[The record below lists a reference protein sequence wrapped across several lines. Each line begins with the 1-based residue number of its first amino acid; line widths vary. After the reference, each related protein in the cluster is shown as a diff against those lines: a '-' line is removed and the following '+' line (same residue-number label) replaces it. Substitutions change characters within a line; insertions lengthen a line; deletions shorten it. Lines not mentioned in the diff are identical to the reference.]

1 MRSFSGTLLPV
12 KYNVL
17 PISKKLRAIGFSI
30 KSSFMLTVLS
40 LLISTIT
47 FSQNEIVTE
56 NAKPGNPS
64 SEWDISG
71 VGDLSIQGFA
81 TQMSV
86 NKGETVFFKIRT
98 NSASYSI
105 NIYRTGYYNG
115 LGARKWGVGTITTA
129 LPQTQPDDLYDPVTG
144 KTDCSNW
151 NVSASW
157 AVPPNAVSGI
167 YYAKLTRN
175 DGSLG
180 SSHIIFIVRNDAG
193 NSDILFKTSDA
204 TWQAYN
210 NYGGTSFY
218 GKIFGNDPFKPVAG
232 SLHANKLSYDRPLYS
247 SKYGRDCYKSAE
259 YPMVRWLERNGYNV
273 SYATC
278 VDFAKDNTPMNHLSH
293 KALFAVGHDE
303 YWSATERNKFE
314 QARNAGIHLGFFSGN
329 TCFWKTR
336 WEDNYR
342 TLVCYKEGS
351 ETESDLL
358 VCGGKCDLSTE
369 WTGLWRSGCAYP
381 GGGACK
387 PENSLVGQIGSLE
400 GNAAIEVPDTYK
412 NFRFWRNTT
421 IPGLSAGQKAVL
433 SNSTIGYE
441 FENDQY
447 SSSLYANGRINFA
460 AFYPAG
466 RVALSN
472 TTVGGFVHKIS
483 MYKYSSGALIFASGS
498 IQWSWGL
505 DGNHDRGLSIPDVR
519 MQQATVNLFADM
531 AIQPTS
537 LQGGLLYTTLAPDYI
552 APKSV
557 ITTNFTGDLP
567 SIGKSY
573 LISGTA
579 SDEQG
584 VVASVEISVDGGVTW
599 QIAEGT
605 TNWNYLWIPGVE
617 GNAVIKTRALDDFGN
632 VETPAISSGINYHVV
647 FVLPEGCP
655 CSVFKPTDAPLQTQN
670 DGKPVEAGFKL
681 RATEDGVITKIRFYK
696 QPGTGGYHIGSVWT
710 KDRVKLTSETF
721 TNETASGWQEVA
733 LSNPVNITAGIT
745 YVASIYNSSGDYVFS
760 RNYFKNYSPGQDVI
774 FGLRDGED
782 GPNGVGEYAL
792 NEPIFPTITYLSSN
806 YFVDVVFNTRVIKIG
821 RNPVST
827 TFCNETTV
835 NFFSATKS
843 GYMPTVQWQ
852 ESTDGINWINIQGAT
867 NPTLSFLGKT
877 SDNGKKY
884 RAAWTNSAGTIYSAA
899 ATLTIKNILVALNS
913 KTDAGCLG
921 NDGSITVGVTG
932 GVEPYYFRLNNGDF
946 KGSPRFDNLGGGL
959 YNVNVK
965 DAIGCTASVT
975 DIIIN
980 GVPALSIVL
989 QTKTDVSCKGNNGTL
1004 VVDASGGR
1012 PTYTYSINSGAFQS
1026 SNSFASLVP
1035 GVYSVTVMDSKGCIS
1050 TLSGI
1055 EIAQPQPI
1063 QLLLSVKAHSNCSQN
1078 DGTIAVTASNGIAP
1092 YKYSKDGVNFQ
1103 TSSIF
1108 NNLAPGSYIITVK
1121 DATGCEVKISDI
1133 VIENNGFLAIKFLA
1147 KTDATCGLSDGTFSV
1162 AGSCGVAPFRYMLS
1176 TGIYQTNGTF
1186 SNLAPGTYN
1195 AYVIDSKSNTAVI
1208 SDIVIFENK
1217 TLAVTASTIV
1227 NTTCS
1232 NNDGS
1237 VTLTAIGGNSPYQ
1250 YKLDAGTYKTGNT
1263 FFGLSTG
1270 TYKFTVKDN
1279 NGCTTNIAVDV
1290 SSAPTN
1296 LAIIVTEIMDAS
1308 CAGGDGYIKVNATG
1322 GAGGYVFN
1330 IKGGVYGTSKTFR
1343 DLKEGIYVVS
1353 VKDSKGCITSLGGVE
1368 VKRTSFI
1375 ASLTGVTGISCK
1387 GNDGLI
1393 SISTVGGSAPYL
1405 YSANGGKYDNANRVL
1420 ENLRPDT
1427 FYVTVKDALDCI
1439 SVVRDIVVANAPALS
1454 GTSSKTNACKNI
1466 NNGTITTTVT
1476 GGIPPYQFSLSG
1488 AGYKTSNVFSNLAP
1502 GTYYVRVK
1510 DAKGCLFTVSNIT
1523 ITRLTTTCSGR
1534 GYEGYV
1540 TNTVKT
1546 NEVVVE
1552 KVIEASAKMSI
1563 FPNPTSGNFKLN
1575 VKNLYASK
1583 ANVIIVDA
1591 LGKEI
1596 YKFQTIIRSDSEMLS
1611 INLDRIHK
1619 GVYFINLSTTKFN
1632 STEKLVI
1639 Y

>member
-1 MRSFSGTLLPV
+1 MRSFPGTLLPFN
-12 KYNVL
+12 YNVL

-30 KSSFMLTVLS
+30 KSSFILTVLS
-40 LLISTIT
+40 LLISTIS

-71 VGDLSIQGFA
+71 AGDLSIQGFA
-81 TQMSV
+81 TQISV
-86 NKGETVFFKIRT
+86 NKGETVYFKIRT

-115 LGARKWGVGTITTA
+115 LGARKWGVGKLTSA

-157 AVPPNAVSGI
+157 AVPTNAVSGI

-204 TWQAYN
+204 SWQAYN

-232 SLHANKLSYDRPLYS
+232 SFHANKLSYDRPLYS

-314 QARNAGIHLGFFSGN
+314 QARNAGIHLAFFSGN

-351 ETESDLL
+351 EIESDLL

-381 GGGACK
+381 AGGACK

-400 GNAAIEVPDTYK
+400 GNAALEVPDTYK

-421 IPGLSAGQKAVL
+421 IPGLPAGQKAIL

-460 AFYPAG
+460 AFYPEG

-472 TTVGGFVHKIS
+472 TNVGGFVHKVS
-483 MYKYSSGALIFASGS
+483 MFKYSSGALIFASGS

-505 DGNHDRGLSIPDVR
+505 DGIHDRGSSIPDIR

-531 AIQPTS
+531 AIKPAS
-537 LQGGLLYTTLAPDYI
+537 LQADLLYTTLPPDNV

-579 SDEQG
+579 SDVLG
-584 VVASVEISVDGGVTW
+584 VVAGVEISVDGGVTW

-605 TNWNYLWIPGVE
+605 TNWNYYWIPGVD
-617 GNAVIKTRALDDFGN
+617 GNAVIKTRAFDDFGN
-632 VETPAISSGINYHVV
+632 VENPPGSSGGNSNVV
-647 FVLPEGCP
+647 FVLPKGCP
-655 CSVFKPTDAPLQTQN
+655 CLVFKPTDAPLQTQN
-670 DGKPVEAGFKL
+670 DGKPVEAGFKF
-681 RATEDGVITKIRFYK
+681 RTTEDGVITKIRFYK
-696 QPGTGGYHIGSVWT
+696 QPGTGGYHIGSIWT
-710 KDRVKLTSETF
+710 KDGIKLTSETF
-721 TNETASGWQEVA
+721 INETASGWQEVE
-733 LSNPVNITAGIT
+733 LSNPVKITAGIT
-745 YVASIYNSSGDYVFS
+745 YVASTFNSSGDYVFT
-760 RNYFKNYSPGQDVI
+760 RNYFKNYSPGQDPI
-774 FGLRDGED
+774 FGLKDGED
-782 GPNGVGEYAL
+782 GPNGLGEYAL
-792 NEPIFPTITYLSSN
+792 NTPIFPTGTYLSSN
-806 YFVDVVFNTRVIKIG
+806 YFVDVVFNTTAIKIG
-821 RNPVST
+821 RDPVSV

-835 NFFSATKS
+835 NFFSAVKS
-843 GYMPTVQWQ
+843 GFMPTVQWQ
-852 ESTDGINWINIQGAT
+852 ESTDGINWINIIGAT
-867 NPTLSFLGKT
+867 KPTLSFLGKT

-899 ATLTIKNILVALNS
+899 ATLTISNIVVVLNS
-913 KTDAGCLG
+913 KTDVGCLG

-932 GVEPYYFRLNNGDF
+932 GTAPYTYSNNGGTF
-946 KGSPRFDNLGGGL
+946 QLSNVFLNLVPGSFNI
-959 YNVNVK
+959 VVK
-965 DAIGCTASVT
+965 DATGCTATLPSIFIESKPQ
-975 DIIIN
+975 IIEA
-980 GVPALSIVL
+980 VLS
-989 QTKTDVSCKGNNGTL
+989 KTDATCNI
-1004 VVDASGGR
+1004 D
-1012 PTYTYSINSGAFQS
+1012 
-1026 SNSFASLVP
+1026 
-1035 GVYSVTVMDSKGCIS
+1035 
-1050 TLSGI
+1050 
-1055 EIAQPQPI
+1055 
-1063 QLLLSVKAHSNCSQN
+1063 
-1078 DGTIAVTASNGIAP
+1078 DGTIAVTATGGIAP
-1092 YKYSKDGVNFQ
+1092 YTYSKDGVNFQ
-1103 TSSIF
+1103 SSSIF
-1108 NNLAPGSYIITVK
+1108 NNLAPGAYNITVK
-1121 DATGCEVKISDI
+1121 DAMSCLANLSGVLILANNILSLTLTGKI
-1133 VIENNGFLAIKFLA
+1133 
-1147 KTDATCGLSDGTFSV
+1147 DATCGLNDGKITV
-1162 AGSCGVAPFRYMLS
+1162 TGSCGVTPYKYVLN
-1176 TGIYQTNGTF
+1176 TGIYQNTGTF
-1186 SNLAPGTYN
+1186 SNLAAGTYN
-1195 AYVIDSKSNTAVI
+1195 VYIIDAKSNTTVVSGVVVSEI
-1208 SDIVIFENK
+1208 K
-1217 TLAVTASTIV
+1217 TLALTASKIV

-1279 NGCTTNIAVDV
+1279 NGCTTNIAVEV
-1290 SSAPTN
+1290 SSAPTD
-1296 LAIIVTEIMDAS
+1296 LTILVTEIMDAS

-1322 GAGGYVFN
+1322 GAGGYVYN
-1330 IKGGVYGTSKTFR
+1330 IKGGVYGTSRTFR
-1343 DLKEGIYVVS
+1343 NLKDSVYAVS
-1353 VKDSKGCITSLGGVE
+1353 VKDSKGCITNLGGVE

-1375 ASLTGVTGISCK
+1375 ASLVSVTGISCK
-1387 GNDGLI
+1387 GNDGSILI
-1393 SISTVGGSAPYL
+1393 NTVGGSSPYL
-1405 YSANGGKYDNANRVL
+1405 YSLNSGKYDNANRVL
-1420 ENLRPDT
+1420 EDLSPGIY
-1427 FYVTVKDALDCI
+1427 YVAVKDNLDCI
-1439 SVVRDIVVANAPALS
+1439 SVVRDIVVANAPALIGMAS
-1454 GTSSKTNACKNI
+1454 STSACKNI
-1466 NNGTITTTVT
+1466 NNGSITTLVT

-1502 GTYYVRVK
+1502 GKYYVRIK
-1510 DAKGCLFTVSNIT
+1510 DAKGCLFTVSDINIS
-1523 ITRLTTTCSGR
+1523 RLTTTCSGR

-1540 TNTVKT
+1540 TNSVKA
-1546 NEVVVE
+1546 NEVVVD
-1552 KVIEASAKMSI
+1552 KRVEASAKMSI
-1563 FPNPTSGNFKLN
+1563 FPNPSSGSFKLGIHHL
-1575 VKNLYASK
+1575 KGCK

-1596 YKFQTIIRSDSEMLS
+1596 YKVQTTITSNFEMLP
-1611 INLDRIHK
+1611 IHLDRIHK
-1619 GVYFINLSTTKFN
+1619 GVYFIKLNTTKFS